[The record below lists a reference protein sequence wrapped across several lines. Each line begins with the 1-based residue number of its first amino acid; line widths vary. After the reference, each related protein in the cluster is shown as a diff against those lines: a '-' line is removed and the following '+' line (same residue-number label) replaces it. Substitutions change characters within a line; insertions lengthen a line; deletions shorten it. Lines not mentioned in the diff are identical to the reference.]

1 MKGWPSRK
9 NLFLH
14 NTYFLPD
21 LIASMGSGLWVL
33 AKLDRY
39 VWLSSVEKSAFL
51 LVDSMRVVQTKL
63 RSTRVH
69 SDCYVA
75 SLLGLLY

>member
-1 MKGWPSRK
+1 
-9 NLFLH
+9 
-14 NTYFLPD
+14 
-21 LIASMGSGLWVL
+21 MGSGLWVL